1 MCSYVSPSSR
11 ESHDQGLEVI
21 NESSMYRFIDLSRRR
36 EGWYFCT
43 CCSSSLLY
51 KKKKKKT
58 LEYYTERY
66 LLIFFFFFFLLHCT
80 AHGILV
86 LWPGIKP
93 MPPALGAQTSTGL
106 PGKSL
111 KGILKCRLL
120 MVNIFPHWFY
130 YPIPTPIS
138 RNILE
143 SNDDLILPFPSPI
156 PAVYTSLI
164 QIRN

>member
-11 ESHDQGLEVI
+11 EPHDQGLEVI
-21 NESSMYRFIDLSRRR
+21 NESSMYKFIGLSRRR

-51 KKKKKKT
+51 KIKKDFGIPHWKVP
-58 LEYYTERY
+58 
-66 LLIFFFFFFLLHCT
+66 FNFFFFLLHCT
-80 AHGILV
+80 IHGILV

-93 MPPALGAQTSTGL
+93 MPPALGAQTSTRL

-111 KGILKCRLL
+111 KGILKSRLL
-120 MVNIFPHWFY
+120 MVNILLHWFY

-138 RNILE
+138 RSILE

-156 PAVYTSLI
+156 PAMYTSLI

>member
-66 LLIFFFFFFLLHCT
+66 LLIFFFFFFAALHSTWDLSSLTRDQTHAPCIGSTDFHRT
-80 AHGILV
+80 AREVPQRDLKVQVIN
-86 LWPGIKP
+86 
-93 MPPALGAQTSTGL
+93 
-106 PGKSL
+106 GKHFS
-111 KGILKCRLL
+111 
-120 MVNIFPHWFY
+120 P
-130 YPIPTPIS
+130 
-138 RNILE
+138 
-143 SNDDLILPFPSPI
+143 LILLPHPHPNQQKHFGKQWWSNFTISQPHPCR
-156 PAVYTSLI
+156 VYLI
-164 QIRN
+164 DSN